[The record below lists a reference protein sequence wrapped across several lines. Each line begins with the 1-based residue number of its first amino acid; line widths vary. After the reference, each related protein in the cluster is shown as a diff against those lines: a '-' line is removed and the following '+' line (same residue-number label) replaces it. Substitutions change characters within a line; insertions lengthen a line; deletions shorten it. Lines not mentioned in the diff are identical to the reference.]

1 MRSGVVAASIGPL
14 RYAAGAVADRI
25 SHSLVAALR
34 RVPLFA
40 DLDDRALLDLVGATC
55 NFAWSAGSAV
65 FDKGSESAALFV
77 VLSGSIRILDV
88 DGRQEVELA
97 RVGAGEFFGEQ
108 SLLRER
114 THSKRAVAAEE
125 TELMVLAKRPL
136 EELLATRPTLA
147 AQIRRSAEERL
158 AAGERAEPPV

>member
-1 MRSGVVAASIGPL
+1 M
-14 RYAAGAVADRI
+14 ADRI

-34 RVPLFA
+34 RVSLFT

-55 NFAWSAGSAV
+55 NFSWRTGSTV
-65 FDKGSESAALFV
+65 FDKGAESAALFV

-88 DGRQEVELA
+88 DEGREVEIA
-97 RVGAGEFFGEQ
+97 RIGPGGFFGEQ
-108 SLLRER
+108 SLLREQ

-136 EELLATRPTLA
+136 EELLANRPGLD

-158 AAGERAEPPV
+158 ADGKRAEPPV

>member
-1 MRSGVVAASIGPL
+1 M
-14 RYAAGAVADRI
+14 ADRI

-40 DLDDRALLDLVGATC
+40 ELEDRALLELVGATC
-55 NFAWSAGSAV
+55 NFSWRTGSVV

-88 DGRQEVELA
+88 DGGQEVEVA
-97 RVGAGEFFGEQ
+97 RVGPGEFFGEQ

-114 THSKRAVAAEE
+114 THSKRAVAAEDA
-125 TELMVLAKRPL
+125 ELMMLARGPL
-136 EELLATRPTLA
+136 EELLASRPELD
-147 AQIRRSAEERL
+147 AQFRRSAEERVSR
-158 AAGERAEPPV
+158 AAEAAPPV

>member
-1 MRSGVVAASIGPL
+1 
-14 RYAAGAVADRI
+14 VADRI

-40 DLDDRALLDLVGATC
+40 ELDDRALLELVGATC
-55 NFAWSAGSAV
+55 NFSWRAGSVV

-88 DGRQEVELA
+88 DGGQEVEVA
-97 RVGAGEFFGEQ
+97 RVGPGEFFGEQ

-114 THSKRAVAAEE
+114 THSKRAIAAEDA
-125 TELMVLAKRPL
+125 ELMMLARGPL
-136 EELLATRPTLA
+136 DELLASRPQLE
-147 AQIRRSAEERL
+147 AQFRQSAEERMSEP
-158 AAGERAEPPV
+158 GRTEPPV